1 MHHPPLSAQEHQE
14 NLLPRPIYRY
24 CRQSLRNACCRYKRQ
39 NEYDGESL
47 TTLRRGLADESF
59 ALRGMTAGERR
70 AAVAFGLGGTPEACG
85 QRAEQMTFFEMLR
98 AISVV
103 QLIKVDFHVP

>member
-1 MHHPPLSAQEHQE
+1 
-14 NLLPRPIYRY
+14 
-24 CRQSLRNACCRYKRQ
+24 
-39 NEYDGESL
+39 
-47 TTLRRGLADESF
+47 
-59 ALRGMTAGERR
+59 MTAGERR